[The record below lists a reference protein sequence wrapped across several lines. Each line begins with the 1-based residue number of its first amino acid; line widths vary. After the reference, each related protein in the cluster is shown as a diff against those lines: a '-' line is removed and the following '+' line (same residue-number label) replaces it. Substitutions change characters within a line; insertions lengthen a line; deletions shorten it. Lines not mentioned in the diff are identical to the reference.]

1 MTTANKKELIIGV
14 AMLGASIAY
23 LVMAYRVPGHDG
35 IDAATVP
42 TLLAILLC
50 LLGLLGLLQTLSAF
64 TRHAQAA
71 ESSSDTPDQ
80 PKPTVTEPLTV
91 LKTLGLILLYVVL
104 LGPVGFPIM
113 TAIYLYLQ
121 FIVLTPVGHKI
132 RHLLYVVIAV
142 VTSGVIYLLFREAF
156 DLLLPA
162 GLLNF

>member
-50 LLGLLGLLQTLSAF
+50 LLGALQTLSAIGNRARP
-64 TRHAQAA
+64 TA
-71 ESSSDTPDQ
+71 ESDADAPEQTSAS
-80 PKPTVTEPLTV
+80 VVEPLTV
-91 LKTLGLILLYVVL
+91 LKTLGLILIYVVL

-113 TAIYLYLQ
+113 TALYLYLQ
-121 FIVLTPVGHKI
+121 FIVLTPVDHKV
-132 RHLLYVVIAV
+132 RHLPYAAIAV
-142 VTSGVIYLLFREAF
+142 VTSAVIYLLFREAF

>member
-1 MTTANKKELIIGV
+1 MTTANKKELTIGV

-50 LLGLLGLLQTLSAF
+50 LLGALQTLSAIGNRARP
-64 TRHAQAA
+64 TA
-71 ESSSDTPDQ
+71 ESDADAPEQTSAS
-80 PKPTVTEPLTV
+80 VVEPLTV
-91 LKTLGLILLYVVL
+91 LKTLGLILIYVVL

-113 TAIYLYLQ
+113 TALYLYLQ
-121 FIVLTPVGHKI
+121 FIVLTPVNQKV
-132 RHLLYVVIAV
+132 RHLPYAAIAV
-142 VTSGVIYLLFREAF
+142 VTPAVIYLLFREAF

>member
-1 MTTANKKELIIGV
+1 MTTANKKELTIGV

-50 LLGLLGLLQTLSAF
+50 LLGALQTLSAF
-64 TRHAQAA
+64 GNRARLPA
-71 ESSSDTPDQ
+71 ESDADAPEQTSTS
-80 PKPTVTEPLTV
+80 VVEPLTV
-91 LKTLGLILLYVVL
+91 LKTLGLILIYVVL

-113 TAIYLYLQ
+113 TALYLYLQ
-121 FIVLTPVGHKI
+121 FIVLTPVDHKV
-132 RHLLYVVIAV
+132 RHLPYAAIAV
-142 VTSGVIYLLFREAF
+142 VTSAVIYLLFREAF

>member
-1 MTTANKKELIIGV
+1 MTTANKKELTIGV

-23 LVMAYRVPGHDG
+23 LVMAFRVPGHDG

-50 LLGLLGLLQTLSAF
+50 LLGALQTLSAIGN
-64 TRHAQAA
+64 RARPAA
-71 ESSSDTPDQ
+71 ESDADAPEQTSAS
-80 PKPTVTEPLTV
+80 VVEPLTV
-91 LKTLGLILLYVVL
+91 LKTLGLILIYVVL

-113 TAIYLYLQ
+113 TALYLYLQ
-121 FIVLTPVGHKI
+121 FIVLTPVNQKV
-132 RHLLYVVIAV
+132 RHLLYAAIAV
-142 VTSGVIYLLFREAF
+142 VTSAVIYLLFREAF

>member
-1 MTTANKKELIIGV
+1 MTTANKKELTIGV

-50 LLGLLGLLQTLSAF
+50 LLGALQTLSAF
-64 TRHAQAA
+64 GNSARPPA
-71 ESSSDTPDQ
+71 ESDADAPEQTSTS
-80 PKPTVTEPLTV
+80 VVEPLTV
-91 LKTLGLILLYVVL
+91 LKTLGLILIYVVL

-113 TAIYLYLQ
+113 TALYLYLQ
-121 FIVLTPVGHKI
+121 FIVLTPVDHKV
-132 RHLLYVVIAV
+132 RHLPYAAIAV
-142 VTSGVIYLLFREAF
+142 VTSAVIYLLFREAF

>member
-50 LLGLLGLLQTLSAF
+50 LLGALQTLSAIGN
-64 TRHAQAA
+64 RVRPAA
-71 ESSSDTPDQ
+71 ESDADAPEQTSAS
-80 PKPTVTEPLTV
+80 VVEPLTV
-91 LKTLGLILLYVVL
+91 LKTLGLILIYVVL

-113 TAIYLYLQ
+113 TALYLYLQ
-121 FIVLTPVGHKI
+121 FIVLTPVNQKV
-132 RHLLYVVIAV
+132 RHLLYAAIAV
-142 VTSGVIYLLFREAF
+142 VTSAVIYLLFREAF